1 MSNQRFYL
9 TQNTI
14 TELQHLVERSGFKKK
29 VDGFKN
35 VTYSAP
41 HTTVSIQPE
50 LRGGVPV
57 NYLVI
62 YRDLDVWEEHPV
74 NVLLDSLRNPTEV
87 GLGGVELKIRP
98 ASTIAVLGSFRRT
111 A

>member
-1 MSNQRFYL
+1 M
-9 TQNTI
+9 
-14 TELQHLVERSGFKKK
+14 
-29 VDGFKN
+29 
-35 VTYSAP
+35 
-41 HTTVSIQPE
+41 
-50 LRGGVPV
+50 
-57 NYLVI
+57 
-62 YRDLDVWEEHPV
+62 WEEHPV